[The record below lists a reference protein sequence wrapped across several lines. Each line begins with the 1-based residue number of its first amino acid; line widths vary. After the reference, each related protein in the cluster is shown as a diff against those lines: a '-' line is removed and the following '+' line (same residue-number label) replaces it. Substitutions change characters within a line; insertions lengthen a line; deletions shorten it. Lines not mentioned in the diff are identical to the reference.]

1 MIVAQQSP
9 STLPVAIVGGG
20 IAGLSAAWYL
30 QQQGASYTLLEE
42 SDRWGGHIL
51 TEEVDCPEGRFVVE
65 AGPDSFITQKP
76 WGIELARELG
86 LGDRLL
92 GTNDQMRKVYVL
104 NKGKPT
110 PMPDGV
116 LLIVPTRF
124 LPFVLSPLISPLGKL
139 RMGLDLV
146 IPARRD
152 GADETLADFVQRR
165 LGSEA
170 LDKIAEPLLS
180 GIYNSEAEKQSL
192 LATFPRFRDLEV
204 KYGSL
209 TRGMLASRRN
219 GGAKPSTG
227 DPNSSS
233 RKPLSVFM
241 SLRGGTGELVD
252 TLVARLTG
260 ELRLNSRVERLERGP
275 TGGYALSTASGE
287 IIHADA
293 VILAVPAFV
302 AQALTRDLAPD
313 LANQLAGIRY
323 VSTGTISLA
332 FRMTDIRRPLMGFG
346 LVVPSSERRPIN
358 AVTWSSLK
366 FDNRAPEGYALL
378 RVFFGGSRSPQSM
391 ELDGAALL
399 ATVRE
404 QLREFMGIEAAPLFH
419 RIYRWRL
426 SNAQYDVGH
435 LERVAALETVLPAG
449 LYLTGSSYR
458 GVGLPDC
465 IKQSRD
471 TVTQV
476 VTAFTARRR

>member
-1 MIVAQQSP
+1 MNTDGASASAPV
-9 STLPVAIVGGG
+9 VAIVGGG

-30 QQQGASYTLLEE
+30 QQHGVNYTLFEE
-42 SDRWGGHIL
+42 SGRWGGHVL
-51 TEEVDCPEGRFVVE
+51 TERVTTPDGDYVVE

-76 WGIELARELG
+76 WGIQLARELG
-86 LGDRLL
+86 LEDRLL

-124 LPFVLSPLISPLGKL
+124 LPFALSPLISPLGKL

-146 IPARRD
+146 LPARRD
-152 GADETLADFVQRR
+152 GQDETLADFIRRR

-192 LATFPRFRDLEV
+192 LATFPRFRELEM

-219 GGAKPSTG
+219 SAAANG
-227 DPNSSS
+227 NEQ
-233 RKPLSVFM
+233 KPLSTFM
-241 SLRGGTGELVD
+241 SLAGGTAELTD
-252 TLVARLTG
+252 ALAAQLTG
-260 ELRLNSRVERLERGP
+260 DLRLQTGILRLERGQQDGYRLTTT
-275 TGGYALSTASGE
+275 TGEVVDAG
-287 IIHADA
+287 A
-293 VILAVPAFV
+293 VILAVPAFAAGKLV
-302 AQALTRDLAPD
+302 AEVASDVARHLAD
-313 LANQLAGIRY
+313 IRY
-323 VSTGTISLA
+323 VSTGTVSLA
-332 FRMTDIRRPLMGFG
+332 YHMTDIRRPLAGFG

-358 AVTWSSLK
+358 AITWSSLK
-366 FDNRAPEGYALL
+366 FDRRAPDGHALL

-391 ELDGAALL
+391 DLDDKTLL
-399 ATVRE
+399 AFVQA
-404 QLREFMGIEAAPLFH
+404 QLRELMGIETAPLFH

-435 LERVAALETVLPAG
+435 LDRVAAIEAALPTG
-449 LYLTGSSYR
+449 LYVTGSAFR

-465 IKQSRD
+465 IKQSQD
-471 TVTQV
+471 TAERV
-476 VTAFTARRR
+476 AAYWKLAC